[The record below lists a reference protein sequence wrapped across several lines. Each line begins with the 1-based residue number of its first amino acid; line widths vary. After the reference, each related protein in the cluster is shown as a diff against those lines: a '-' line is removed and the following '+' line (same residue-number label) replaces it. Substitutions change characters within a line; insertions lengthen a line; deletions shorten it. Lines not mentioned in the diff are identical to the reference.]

1 MKASPVNRRQ
11 VSIGLLAGASSIS
24 GIALPACTNPS
35 AKNTVPMNEAAAPFP
50 HVAWSRQASMYEV
63 NVRQFT
69 PEGTL
74 NAFAAHLPRLAQM
87 GVGILWFMPIQPI
100 GVLNR
105 KGGLG
110 SYYSIRDY
118 TAVNPEFGS
127 LADFKAIVTT
137 AHQLGMKVILDW
149 VANHTAWDHP
159 WVTSNKTRYKLND
172 RGEVFSVTF
181 GSGADV
187 EYWTDVVG
195 LNYDSAQAR
204 QDLWPAMTAAM
215 SFWLREAD
223 IDGFRCDVASLV
235 PTQFWEQARVQLE
248 RTKPVFMLA
257 ESDKA
262 DLHAK
267 AFDMT
272 YDWDLFDRL
281 REIAKGKAD
290 ASALPAWWQRRQQ
303 KYPADAYGMNFTAN
317 HDSNSWHGSC
327 AEHYGSVA
335 CLKAMVMLTTLLP
348 GMPLVYGGQEG
359 FFDKRLQFFE
369 RDPIHWRDRPL
380 LGFYEHMLGLK
391 QTQPAL
397 ANGAAGGGL
406 EFLDAGNANVVSFT
420 RERGGEPGGEPGG
433 KRGGKRGAQTVRL
446 LANLSAQPQVC
457 RPPSGAPRTLAA
469 WAYDISST

>member
-1 MKASPVNRRQ
+1 MKPGHINRRQ
-11 VSIGLLAGASSIS
+11 TSVSLLAAASSVSAIT
-24 GIALPACTNPS
+24 LPGCANPP
-35 AKNTVPMNEAAAPFP
+35 AKTMMHMNETATTFP
-50 HVAWSRQASMYEV
+50 HVAWSRQASIYEV

-100 GVLNR
+100 GVKNR
-105 KGGLG
+105 KGGQG
-110 SYYSIRDY
+110 SYYSISDY

-127 LADFKAIVTT
+127 LADFKRVVLQ
-137 AHQLGMKVILDW
+137 AHLLGMKVILDW

-159 WVTSNKTRYKLND
+159 WVNAHPQRYKLNE

-187 EYWTDVVG
+187 DVEYWTDVVG
-195 LNYDSAQAR
+195 LDYLSPHAR
-204 QDLWPAMTAAM
+204 QDLWPAMTNAM
-215 SFWLREAD
+215 LFWLREAD

-235 PTQFWEQARVQLE
+235 PTPFWEQARVQLD
-248 RTKPVFMLA
+248 RVKPVFMLA

-267 AFDMT
+267 AFDMS

-290 ASALPAWWQRRQQ
+290 ATVLPAWWQRRQQ
-303 KYPADAYGMNFTAN
+303 NYPADAFRMNFTAN

-327 AEHYGSVA
+327 LENYGNVD
-335 CLKAMVMLTTLLP
+335 CLKAMVVLTTLLP
-348 GMPLVYGGQEG
+348 GMPLVYGGQES

-369 RDPIHWRDRPL
+369 RDPIAWRDRPL
-380 LGFYEHMLGLK
+380 SGFYEQMLRLK
-391 QTQPAL
+391 QVQLAL
-397 ANGAAGGGL
+397 ANGVAGGVL

-420 RERGGEPGGEPGG
+420 RKKDARTLG
-433 KRGGKRGAQTVRL
+433 L

-457 RPPSGAPRTLAA
+457 KTPSGANRTLAA
-469 WAYDISST
+469 WAYDISFA